1 MRQIHRQ
8 PYAVIAVLLGTAALM
23 AGSAPARSQGIGSNG
38 NPYYYSNQTYTYG
51 MHLPQVPI
59 QNGQD
64 EVRSAD
70 GTTCR
75 SSMGSNSAYLDVGA
89 IGSQGY
95 GGEFDQGTFYG
106 RLIIPLGEK
115 PRRVDCTR
123 LYELE
128 IQRLRH
134 ELEIVRAGVGSMT
147 PLNASADTAGSAPAP
162 AAAAVARPA
171 RVPADPKQEAAIRR
185 SETATRNNAPKG
197 SGWATSGWSTTGWEA
212 QSRLG
217 GATLNVAAPAP
228 STMPVVVQRH
238 AAGALAPGTGRA
250 STRAAVLARNYAPD
264 SAPLPSRKRPNVV
277 SRPQSVTAALPPSP
291 RLHAFAPAWMGSVDI
306 AKASTPS
313 ATTAGWQPVLVVAR
327 DRPH

>member
-1 MRQIHRQ
+1 MRQIFRQ
-8 PYAVIAVLLGTAALM
+8 PYAVIAAVVGFAAI
-23 AGSAPARSQGIGSNG
+23 AAEPVPALSQGIGSNG
-38 NPYYYSNQTYTYG
+38 NPYFYSNQTYTYG

-134 ELEIVRAGVGSMT
+134 ELQLVRAGVGSMT
-147 PLNASADTAGSAPAP
+147 PLNASADAANGVPASP
-162 AAAAVARPA
+162 ESVAARPA
-171 RVPADPKQEAAIRR
+171 HQPVDPKQEAALMR
-185 SETATRNNAPKG
+185 SEKAMRNSAQKG
-197 SGWATSGWSTTGWEA
+197 KGWATSGWSATGWQG

-217 GATLNVAAPAP
+217 GDVLNAPTSAPAMP
-228 STMPVVVQRH
+228 SAIVHHRAVGRPASGVEYALVQTSARTRT
-238 AAGALAPGTGRA
+238 LAPDA
-250 STRAAVLARNYAPD
+250 
-264 SAPLPSRKRPNVV
+264 APLPARKRQMSAPRV
-277 SRPQSVTAALPPSP
+277 SSSAETSQASTKLR
-291 RLHAFAPAWMGSVDI
+291 AFAPAWLGAVDI
-306 AKASTPS
+306 AKASS
-313 ATTAGWQPVLVVAR
+313 APAVEAGWQPTLVVGGNR
-327 DRPH
+327 LH